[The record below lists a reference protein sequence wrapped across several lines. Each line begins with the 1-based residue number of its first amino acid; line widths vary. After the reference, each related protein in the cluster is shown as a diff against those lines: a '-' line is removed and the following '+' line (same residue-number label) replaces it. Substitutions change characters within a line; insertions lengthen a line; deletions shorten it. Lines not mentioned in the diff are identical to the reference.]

1 MKILAIETATEICG
15 VSYIED
21 DNVIATVEENIPRQ
35 HAKSLPLFYEKLVAD
50 TGLKLSSLDGI
61 AISIGPGSFTGLRI
75 GLSYSK
81 GLAFG
86 QGLPLIPVPTLRA
99 LMDSGGEYS
108 GAGLALLYSHRDIVY
123 AQKFSCENGSIPQN
137 DPSPYQWQDIEQNV
151 KKMDQVIHWGC
162 NQFIDDLKHVQ
173 EGHPSAAI
181 ISILAHQHFDE
192 WVINKPYD
200 LVPAYISPF
209 EIGERKH

>member
-21 DNVIATVEENIPRQ
+21 DNVIATVEENIPRK
-35 HAKSLPLFYEKLVAD
+35 HAKSLPLFYEKLVTL

-108 GAGLALLYSHRDIVY
+108 GEGLVLLYSHRDIVY
-123 AQKFSCENGSIPQN
+123 AQKFSFENGSVPQN
-137 DPSPYQWQDIEQNV
+137 DPSPYQWKDIEQNI
-151 KKMDQVIHWGC
+151 KKMDHVVHWGC
-162 NQFIDDLKHVQ
+162 NQFIYDLKHVQ
-173 EGHPSAAI
+173 EGNPSAAI
-181 ISILAHQHFDE
+181 ISILAHQYFDE

-200 LVPAYISPF
+200 LIPNYISPF
-209 EIGERKH
+209 EVGKKKH

>member
-35 HAKSLPLFYEKLVAD
+35 HAKSLPLFYEKLVIE
-50 TGLKLSSLDGI
+50 TGLKLSDLDGI

-86 QGLPLIPVPTLRA
+86 QGLPLIPVPTLKA

-108 GAGLALLYSHRDIVY
+108 GSGLVLLYSHRDIVY
-123 AQKFSCENGSIPQN
+123 AQNFFCENGSVTQN
-137 DPSPYQWQDIEQNV
+137 DPSPYQWKDIEQNL
-151 KKMDQVIHWGC
+151 KKMDHVVHWGC
-162 NQFIDDLKHVQ
+162 NQFIDGLKHIK
-173 EGHPSAAI
+173 EGNPSAEI
-181 ISILAHQHFDE
+181 VSILAHQHFDE
-192 WVINKPYD
+192 WVIYKPYD
-200 LVPAYISPF
+200 LVPNYISPF
-209 EIGERKH
+209 EVGKRKH

>member
-21 DNVIATVEENIPRQ
+21 DNVIATVEENIPRK
-35 HAKSLPLFYEKLVAD
+35 HAKSLPLFYEKLVTL

-123 AQKFSCENGSIPQN
+123 VQKFFCENGSIPQN

-151 KKMDQVIHWGC
+151 KKFDHVVHWGC

-173 EGHPSAAI
+173 EGNPSSAI
-181 ISILAHQHFDE
+181 ISILAQQNFDE

-200 LVPAYISPF
+200 LVPNYISPF

>member
-21 DNVIATVEENIPRQ
+21 GNVIATVEENIPRK
-35 HAKSLPLFYEKLVAD
+35 HVKSLPLFYEKLVAN
-50 TGLKLSSLDGI
+50 TGLILSDLDGI

-86 QGLPLIPVPTLRA
+86 QGLPLIPVPTLTA

-108 GAGLALLYSHRDIVY
+108 GVGLALLYSHRDIVY
-123 AQKFSCENGSIPQN
+123 AQNFSCENGSILQN

-151 KKMDQVIHWGC
+151 KKFDHVVHWGC
-162 NQFIDDLKHVQ
+162 NQFIDDLNHVQ
-173 EGHPSAAI
+173 KGNPSAEI

-200 LVPAYISPF
+200 LVPNYISPF
-209 EIGERKH
+209 EVGERKH

>member
-35 HAKSLPLFYEKLVAD
+35 HAKSLPLFYEKLVAN
-50 TGLKLSSLDGI
+50 TGLNLSSLDGI

-123 AQKFSCENGSIPQN
+123 AQKFSCEKGSIPQN
-137 DPSPYQWQDIEQNV
+137 NPSPYQWQDIQKNV
-151 KKMDQVIHWGC
+151 KKFDHVVHWGC

-173 EGHPSAAI
+173 EGNPSAAI
-181 ISILAHQHFDE
+181 ISILAQQNFDE

-200 LVPAYISPF
+200 LVPNYISPF
-209 EIGERKH
+209 EIGRRKH

>member
-21 DNVIATVEENIPRQ
+21 GNVIATVEESIPRQ
-35 HAKSLPLFYEKLVAD
+35 HAKSLPLFYEKLVAN
-50 TGLKLSSLDGI
+50 TGLILSDLDGI

-86 QGLPLIPVPTLRA
+86 QGLPLIPVPTLTA
-99 LMDSGGEYS
+99 LMDSGGEYL
-108 GAGLALLYSHRDIVY
+108 GAGLVLLYSHRDIVY
-123 AQKFSCENGSIPQN
+123 AQKFSCENGSVPQN
-137 DPSPYQWQDIEQNV
+137 DPSPYQWKDIEQNV
-151 KKMDQVIHWGC
+151 KKMDHVVHWGC

-173 EGHPSAAI
+173 KGNPSAEI

-200 LVPAYISPF
+200 LVPNYISPF
-209 EIGERKH
+209 EVGEKKH

>member
-35 HAKSLPLFYEKLVAD
+35 HAKSLPLFYEKLVSY
-50 TGLKLSSLDGI
+50 TGLKLSDLDGI

-123 AQKFSCENGSIPQN
+123 AQKFSCENGSIPKN

-151 KKMDQVIHWGC
+151 KIMDQVVHWGC

-173 EGHPSAAI
+173 EGNPSAEI

-200 LVPAYISPF
+200 IVPNYISPF
-209 EIGERKH
+209 EVGERKH

>member
-50 TGLKLSSLDGI
+50 TGLKMSSLDGI

-86 QGLPLIPVPTLRA
+86 QGLP
-99 LMDSGGEYS
+99 
-108 GAGLALLYSHRDIVY
+108 
-123 AQKFSCENGSIPQN
+123 
-137 DPSPYQWQDIEQNV
+137 
-151 KKMDQVIHWGC
+151 
-162 NQFIDDLKHVQ
+162 
-173 EGHPSAAI
+173 
-181 ISILAHQHFDE
+181 
-192 WVINKPYD
+192 
-200 LVPAYISPF
+200 
-209 EIGERKH
+209 

>member
-86 QGLPLIPVPTLRA
+86 QGLPLIPVPTLKA

-108 GAGLALLYSHRDIVY
+108 GSGLVLLYSHRDIVY
-123 AQKFSCENGSIPQN
+123 AQNFNCENGSVTQN
-137 DPSPYQWQDIEQNV
+137 DPSPYQWKDIEQSV
-151 KKMDQVIHWGC
+151 KKMDHVVHWGC
-162 NQFIDDLKHVQ
+162 NQFIDDLEHIKAVSYTHLTLPTP
-173 EGHPSAAI
+173 PS
-181 ISILAHQHFDE
+181 
-192 WVINKPYD
+192 V
-200 LVPAYISPF
+200 
-209 EIGERKH
+209 

>member
-21 DNVIATVEENIPRQ
+21 NNVIATVEENTPRQ
-35 HAKSLPLFYEKLVAD
+35 HAKSLPLFYEKLVFN
-50 TGLKLSSLDGI
+50 TGLKLSDLDGI

-86 QGLPLIPVPTLRA
+86 QGLPLIPVPTLQA
-99 LMDSGGEYS
+99 LMDSGGEYP
-108 GAGLALLYSHRDIVY
+108 GAGLVLLYSHRDIVY
-123 AQKFSCENGSIPQN
+123 AQKFSCENGSVPQN
-137 DPSPYQWQDIEQNV
+137 DPSPYQWKDIEQYV
-151 KKMDQVIHWGC
+151 KKMDHVVHWGC
-162 NQFIDDLKHVQ
+162 NQFIDGFKHVQ
-173 EGHPSAAI
+173 EGNPSAEI

-200 LVPAYISPF
+200 LVPNYISPF
-209 EIGERKH
+209 EVGKKKH

>member
-1 MKILAIETATEICG
+1 
-15 VSYIED
+15 
-21 DNVIATVEENIPRQ
+21 
-35 HAKSLPLFYEKLVAD
+35 LFYEKLVAD

-99 LMDSGGEYS
+99 IMDSGGEYS
-108 GAGLALLYSHRDIVY
+108 GVGLALLYSHRDIVY
-123 AQKFSCENGSIPQN
+123 VQNFSCENGSIPQN

-151 KKMDQVIHWGC
+151 KNFDHVVHWGC

-173 EGHPSAAI
+173 EGNPSSAI

-200 LVPAYISPF
+200 LVPNYISPF
-209 EIGERKH
+209 EVGEKKH

>member
-21 DNVIATVEENIPRQ
+21 DNVIATVEENTPRK
-35 HAKSLPLFYEKLVAD
+35 HAKSLPLFYEKLVVN
-50 TGLKLSSLDGI
+50 TGLKLSDLDGI

-86 QGLPLIPVPTLRA
+86 QGLPLIPVPTLQA
-99 LMDSGGEYS
+99 LMDSGGEYP
-108 GAGLALLYSHRDIVY
+108 GAGLVLLYSHRDIVY
-123 AQKFSCENGSIPQN
+123 AQKFSCENGSVPQN
-137 DPSPYQWQDIEQNV
+137 DPSPYQWKDIEQYV
-151 KKMDQVIHWGC
+151 KKMDHVVHWGC
-162 NQFIDDLKHVQ
+162 NQFIDGFKHVQ
-173 EGHPSAAI
+173 EGNPSAEI
-181 ISILAHQHFDE
+181 ISMLAHQHFDE

-200 LVPAYISPF
+200 LVPNYISPF
-209 EIGERKH
+209 EVGKRKH

>member
-21 DNVIATVEENIPRQ
+21 DNVVATVEENIPRQ

-108 GAGLALLYSHRDIVY
+108 GAGLVLLYSHRDIVY
-123 AQKFSCENGSIPQN
+123 AQKFSCENGSVPQN
-137 DPSPYQWQDIEQNV
+137 DPSPYQWKDIEQNV
-151 KKMDQVIHWGC
+151 KKMDHVVHWGC

-173 EGHPSAAI
+173 EGNPSAEI

-200 LVPAYISPF
+200 LVPNYISPF
-209 EIGERKH
+209 EVGERKH

>member
-1 MKILAIETATEICG
+1 KGIEDFLNIGGEDILGDPRAIILIEWGDKLESILPPDAMRIFFKRVLDVENERVISIKGIKDMKILAIETATEICG

-35 HAKSLPLFYEKLVAD
+35 HAKSLPLFYEKLVID

-99 LMDSGGEYS
+99 LMDTGGEYS
-108 GAGLALLYSHRDIVY
+108 GVGLALLYSHRDIVY
-123 AQKFSCENGSIPQN
+123 AQNFSCENG
-137 DPSPYQWQDIEQNV
+137 
-151 KKMDQVIHWGC
+151 
-162 NQFIDDLKHVQ
+162 
-173 EGHPSAAI
+173 
-181 ISILAHQHFDE
+181 
-192 WVINKPYD
+192 
-200 LVPAYISPF
+200 
-209 EIGERKH
+209 